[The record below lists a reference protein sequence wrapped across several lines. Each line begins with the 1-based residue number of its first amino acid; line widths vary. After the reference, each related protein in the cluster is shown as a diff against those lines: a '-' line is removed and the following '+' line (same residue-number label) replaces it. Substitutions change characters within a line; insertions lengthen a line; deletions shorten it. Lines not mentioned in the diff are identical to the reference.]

1 MSDDSTSRGGPA
13 VDPAGD
19 PAPEA
24 GPETRPETGPA
35 TETPTGT
42 NGAVGDPA
50 AIPEKQRVIRD
61 LDSSDTSA
69 FAKYRDFF
77 IGRPGLGAFLAYEV
91 AVIFLTGLGG
101 AAGYALRGKVFPML
115 FRSAGRG
122 VNFGRYLILR
132 CPSRITL
139 GASIAIDDNVT
150 LDARGTGSGDAFEI
164 GDRTLIARDVI
175 LVAKAG
181 PIRIGRDCSI
191 GAQSHLSSTNGIEI
205 GDHVLVAGQ
214 CYIGGGRY
222 QTVLGAGP
230 MAEQGLVSKGPV
242 VIGDDVW
249 LGAGVRVLDGVRIG
263 RGAIVGGGAV
273 VTKDVEPDT
282 IVGGVPAKV
291 IGRRS

>member
-1 MSDDSTSRGGPA
+1 M
-13 VDPAGD
+13 
-19 PAPEA
+19 
-24 GPETRPETGPA
+24 
-35 TETPTGT
+35 T
-42 NGAVGDPA
+42 NGDSGQDRTTTGAGTTGA
-50 AIPEKQRVIRD
+50 ATPGTATPEKQRVIRD
-61 LDSSDTSA
+61 LDSSDKSA

-77 IGRPGLGAFLAYEV
+77 IGRPGIGAFLAYEI

-101 AAGYALRGKVFPML
+101 AAGYALRGRFFPML

-150 LDARGTGSGDAFEI
+150 LDARGTESGDAFEI

-263 RGAIVGGGAV
+263 SGAIVGGGAV
-273 VTKDVEPDT
+273 VTKDVEPDS
-282 IVGGVPAKV
+282 IVGGVPARV